1 MYGGGGSLSGDA
13 RLSWFTGAFRSRLI
27 AFVRRARPN
36 TPSADIEDALHDVV
50 LRIHEK
56 LVTSAPPAAP
66 CDWERYMYKAVSH
79 RLNDFSHLARRH
91 TTLDE
96 QQWTEQAAQDADQPE
111 VSAES
116 AERAALFHA
125 LIRTIRGGGTSNAND
140 SLERAFAAVQ
150 RELGARLQDRH
161 WIVLRM
167 RGLEGLGF
175 QSIAKAMGVS
185 LGSAHGWYREAL
197 ELCAAV
203 LRRHGVELQPS

>member
-1 MYGGGGSLSGDA
+1 MDGGGGSLSSDA

-27 AFVRRARPN
+27 AFVRRARPG
-36 TPSADIEDALHDVV
+36 TSASDIEDALHDVV

-91 TTLDE
+91 AVLDE
-96 QQWTEQAAQDADQPE
+96 EQWSEQATRDADQPE
-111 VSAES
+111 ISAES
-116 AERAALFHA
+116 AERAALFHV
-125 LIRTIRGGGTSNAND
+125 LIRTIDTGGAMEGDEAPG
-140 SLERAFAAVQ
+140 RAFAAVQ
-150 RELGARLQDRH
+150 HELGARLHDRH

-175 QSIAKAMGVS
+175 QSIANAMGVS
-185 LGSAHGWYREAL
+185 LGSAHGWYREAVD
-197 ELCAAV
+197 LCAAV
-203 LRRHGVELQPS
+203 LRRHGVELEPS